1 MSIVQL
7 SSYLTFKQYLAL
19 FFAFLFEVL
28 IFLASVLSHSPGLSW
43 FEIHMSIYIFRSV
56 LSFIHWMLT
65 YIQLLT
71 CNLHL
76 NFSRISQIYK
86 TEDQILDLPSCPNL
100 LTFQGLCI
108 GEWHLPLHLTYTTLY
123 LTLQLWPTGLCSSN
137 GPCCLPQKDVLFSLS
152 ETLPL
157 VLSSKLGFIFLISTQ
172 TLLHKQ
178 FFLKSQCTL
187 GSSDSCSHRT
197 I

>member
-7 SSYLTFKQYLAL
+7 SSYLTFKQHLAL

-108 GEWHLPLHLTYTTLY
+108 GE
-123 LTLQLWPTGLCSSN
+123 
-137 GPCCLPQKDVLFSLS
+137 
-152 ETLPL
+152 
-157 VLSSKLGFIFLISTQ
+157 
-172 TLLHKQ
+172 
-178 FFLKSQCTL
+178 
-187 GSSDSCSHRT
+187 
-197 I
+197 